1 MKSAKNILTRGL
13 CHSASVGTM
22 ATSRPGVSVSAEHA
36 RKIFEKLEDE
46 RPLRSTETADL
57 IQNRHLNRWNNV
69 LPFDATRVK
78 LSDATCENS
87 PNFNDYINASRVDA
101 PGVDDMSYILTQGP
115 LPATVGH
122 FWTMV
127 WQQHVSAIIMLCKLT
142 ESGICKC
149 APYWPETDEEDD
161 LIHMSDVGLEVRLR
175 DFMDEGK
182 DFSVRLFFAVQNEI
196 VGQMFAFSVVV
207 CKRFFSRSPTKI

>member
-1 MKSAKNILTRGL
+1 
-13 CHSASVGTM
+13 
-22 ATSRPGVSVSAEHA
+22 
-36 RKIFEKLEDE
+36 
-46 RPLRSTETADL
+46 
-57 IQNRHLNRWNNV
+57 
-69 LPFDATRVK
+69 
-78 LSDATCENS
+78 
-87 PNFNDYINASRVDA
+87 
-101 PGVDDMSYILTQGP
+101 MSYILTQGP

-182 DFSVRLFFAVQNEI
+182 DFSVRLFLQYKMKLWDKYLPSVLYFAKV
-196 VGQMFAFSVVV
+196 
-207 CKRFFSRSPTKI
+207 FFSRSPTKI